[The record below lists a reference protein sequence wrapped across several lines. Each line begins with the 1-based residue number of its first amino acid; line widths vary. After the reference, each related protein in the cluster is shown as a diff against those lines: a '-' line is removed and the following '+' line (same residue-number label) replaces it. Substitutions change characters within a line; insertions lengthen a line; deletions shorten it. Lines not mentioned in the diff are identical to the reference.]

1 MSNKK
6 VLFQK
11 QNFDGWKTL
20 NDTVMGGSSSAFCEN
35 TKSGLVL
42 QGIIVEKAGGFISCR
57 SSIYKPSLDINEYQS
72 FEIKIDGQ
80 GRTFK
85 FAVACED
92 NLLGLTEFIP
102 GGLRWI
108 KSFPTKKFGTTNIQ
122 IPFDSLKPSIR
133 ANKVSFPF
141 KFQPSKIKRLQLLH
155 SKFGDDGLLN
165 NEFKSG
171 SIKILIKSI
180 SVI

>member
-1 MSNKK
+1 MNKK
-6 VLFQK
+6 KILFQK
-11 QNFDGWKTL
+11 KEFDGWKTL
-20 NDTVMGGSSSAFCEN
+20 NDTVMGGSSSAVCEMSN
-35 TKSGLVL
+35 SGLL
-42 QGIIVEKAGGFISCR
+42 LKGNIVEQAGGFVSCR
-57 SSIYKPSLDINEYQS
+57 SSIYKPVLNVAEYES
-72 FEIKIDGQ
+72 FELNVDGQ

-92 NLLGLTEFIP
+92 DLLGLTEFIP

-122 IPFDSLKPSIR
+122 IPFISLKPSVR
-133 ANKVSFPF
+133 ANKVRFPF
-141 KFQPSKIKRLQLLH
+141 KFKPSKIKRLQLLH

-165 NEFKSG
+165 NEFKPG
-171 SIKILIKSI
+171 PIKVLIKSI

>member
-1 MSNKK
+1 MNKK
-6 VLFQK
+6 KFLFQK
-11 QNFDGWKTL
+11 NDFDGWETL
-20 NDTVMGGSSSAFCEN
+20 NDTVMGGSSSAVCEMSN
-35 TKSGLVL
+35 SGLL
-42 QGIIVEKAGGFISCR
+42 LKGNIIEQAGGFVSCR
-57 SSIYKPSLDINEYQS
+57 SAIYKPSLNVAEYES
-72 FEIKIDGQ
+72 FELNVDGQ

-92 NLLGLTEFIP
+92 ELLGLTEFIP

-122 IPFDSLKPSIR
+122 IPFISLKPSIR

-141 KFQPSKIKRLQLLH
+141 KFKPSKIKRLQLLH

-165 NEFKSG
+165 NEFKPG
-171 SIKILIKSI
+171 PIKVLIKSI
-180 SVI
+180 SVL